1 MEQRTRV
8 LAPTLHG
15 GVLARAETGQE
26 NQAVGGA
33 HRRRPDRHP
42 RRGRLRLHP
51 AQRHRRHPAP
61 TPGPHT
67 GLRPA
72 RLPAC
77 AVPSGYLGTWT
88 ASIDNSRGHNTRS
101 LTITQGEVGDTV
113 LNLVATGPTDTGAYQ
128 CAFVATLA
136 EQPSNAALLRIGPS
150 RVTSGEPASY
160 CTPGA
165 ATTLTLLP
173 NGTLQRVTAGSG
185 ERLTY
190 EKES

>member
-1 MEQRTRV
+1 MYSPPPSTVGSLRAPRPVRRTRLSAALTGAALIV
-8 LAPTLHG
+8 TL
-15 GVLARAETGQE
+15 
-26 NQAVGGA
+26 GA
-33 HRRRPDRHP
+33 GASVFTLLNGTDDTPP
-42 RRGRLRLHP
+42 PLPG
-51 AQRHRRHPAP
+51 P
-61 TPGPHT
+61 TPASD
-67 GLRPA
+67 RPVS
-72 RLPAC
+72 PPG